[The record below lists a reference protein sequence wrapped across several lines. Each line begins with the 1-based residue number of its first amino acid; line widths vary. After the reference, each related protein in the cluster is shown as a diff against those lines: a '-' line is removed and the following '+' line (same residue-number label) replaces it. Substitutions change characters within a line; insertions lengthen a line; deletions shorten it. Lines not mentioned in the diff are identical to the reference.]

1 MYVRASGYK
10 VVRRSKSKSVQFQI
24 HSIFVLCEMLKVKIQ
39 STISIYEAVVIAKL
53 LPTMNVDGFS
63 VKTCGAELQQKIYI
77 F

>member
-1 MYVRASGYK
+1 
-10 VVRRSKSKSVQFQI
+10 
-24 HSIFVLCEMLKVKIQ
+24 MLKVKIQ